1 MALNSLNPNIKPA
14 DSLFLITPLGT
25 TKVNM
30 TVKSLDT
37 GNRAIGAA
45 FDPAYV
51 TKSGAVQGTF
61 ANGLAWQCYSE
72 NVYVYHCTA
81 YSRG

>member
-1 MALNSLNPNIKPA
+1 MSPLNADIIPA
-14 DSLFLITPLGT
+14 DSLFLISPMGT

-51 TKSGAVQGTF
+51 TKAGAVQGTY
-61 ANGLAWQCYSE
+61 ANGLAWQCYTE

-81 YSRG
+81 YNRG